1 MCVCVWVSAVL
12 DFWITE
18 QLCVTGGVGG
28 GETVNENKSVSDYQ
42 NVANI

>member
-18 QLCVTGGVGG
+18 QLCVTGGGG

>member
-18 QLCVTGGVGG
+18 QLCVTGGG